1 MGRTAKTATAEKSLL
16 LPLQFLAAWIGMR
29 LGEHQARVIEYQRA
43 ENTALLEPAGK
54 APAPTDGRRAPTAS
68 DAGQGT
74 RPEGLATGGDD
85 RNTGHHPE
93 VVPRVGGGEVRRQ
106 QEAPTGAASEGRGDR
121 PAATR
126 DGEAKHGMGLY
137 EAARRAEQF
146 GIRDRANDGR
156 ADPEGARHRACA
168 GAEAT
173 VFVVDIH
180 QGAPRRDSRDGL
192 LHGGGGGRVGTGPVR
207 RAVRSRH
214 RESDG

>member
-1 MGRTAKTATAEKSLL
+1 MGRTAKTATAEKSLP

-85 RNTGHHPE
+85 CNAGHHPE

-106 QEAPTGAASEGRGDR
+106 QEARTGAASEGRGDR
-121 PAATR
+121 PAPTR
-126 DGEAKHGMGLY
+126 DGEARHGMGLY
-137 EAARRAEQF
+137 EAARRADNLGYQIGRTTVERILREH
-146 GIRDRANDGR
+146 GIEPAPERKRQYSWSTFINAHLGVIVGMDFFTVGGDG
-156 ADPEGARHRACA
+156 
-168 GAEAT
+168 
-173 VFVVDIH
+173 
-180 QGAPRRDSRDGL
+180 
-192 LHGGGGGRVGTGPVR
+192 VGTGSVA
-207 RAVRSRH
+207 RAVRNRH